1 MLFSTLFAIKEE
13 VYANNGWVLL
23 AMPSASLVS
32 TSWSMQL
39 LQQAAETFDK
49 HVPVLCTTLGTP
61 FTALWALP
69 QKTAS
74 MGEYDIPYGFQDG
87 SRRQGR
93 ESLGA

>member
-39 LQQAAETFDK
+39 LQQAVETFDK
-49 HVPVLCTTLGTP
+49 HVPVLCSTLRAP
-61 FTALWALP
+61 FTALWTLP

-74 MGEYDIPYGFQDG
+74 MGEYDSDYRLLPTIERPN
-87 SRRQGR
+87 S
-93 ESLGA
+93 SL